1 MCLPLVYDQNPSICK
16 FFQPLPRECRREKE
30 GLSQEQDLFI
40 KTAPC
45 VRGNE
50 KPYATSHC
58 THAKGQDYTFYG
70 SFNLAFLDMC
80 GFHMFIKSNIP
91 VAGLLCLNVWV
102 FIEFMCEGN

>member
-30 GLSQEQDLFI
+30 GLSQEQDPFI

-58 THAKGQDYTFYG
+58 THAKGQITHSMGALTLHF
-70 SFNLAFLDMC
+70 
-80 GFHMFIKSNIP
+80 
-91 VAGLLCLNVWV
+91 
-102 FIEFMCEGN
+102 